1 MKHSPLDKFIL
12 STVIGVYIYFQLTK
26 TISYAKQLIP
36 INNPYIMSS
45 NNKADMI
52 PFYWM
57 VAIVGGCI
65 AVTLT
70 YVSWRKY
77 KGEKKKQSDR
87 DSNS

>member
-1 MKHSPLDKFIL
+1 MNFSSVGKHMIIL
-12 STVIGVYIYFQLTK
+12 IIGIYILLIIPVK
-26 TISYAKQLIP
+26 THAEGQSLLIGAKT
-36 INNPYIMSS
+36 NTEM
-45 NNKADMI
+45 A

-65 AVTLT
+65 AITLT

-77 KGEKKKQSDR
+77 KGEKKKQINK